1 MYLFFDT
8 ETTGLPKNWKASI
21 TDVDNW
27 PRIVQL
33 AWQYYDNQGKLIME
47 CERIIKPVG
56 FTIPTQASDIHGVT
70 TERALAEGIELKDA
84 LLEFADVLSAAK
96 HLIAHNID
104 FDHSVT
110 GAEFIRTNIPLDL
123 FSLNRVDTMK
133 STTDLL
139 KLPGRF
145 GYKYPNLTEL
155 HNYLF
160 QEGFDGAHDAL
171 VDVRAC
177 ARCFFELQKQGVIQV
192 REVPNSLF

>member
-1 MYLFFDT
+1 MFFIQAFMYLFFDT

-33 AWQYYDNQGKLIME
+33 AWQYYDNNGQLIME
-47 CERIIKPVG
+47 QERIIKPVG

-70 TERALAEGIELKDA
+70 TERALSEGIDLKEA
-84 LLEFADVLSAAK
+84 LLEFADVLSVAT
-96 HLIAHNID
+96 HLVAHNID

-145 GYKYPNLTEL
+145 GFKYPNLTEL

-160 QEGFDGAHDAL
+160 QEGFDGAYDAL

-177 ARCFFELQKQGVIQV
+177 ARCFFELQKQGV
-192 REVPNSLF
+192 L

>member
-8 ETTGLPKNWKASI
+8 ETTGLPKNWKAAI

-33 AWQYYDNQGKLIME
+33 AWQLYDKNGVLQME

-56 FTIPTQASDIHGVT
+56 FVIPTQASDIHGVT
-70 TERALAEGIELKDA
+70 TERALRDGVELKEA
-84 LLEFADVLSAAK
+84 LLEFADVLSVSE
-96 HLIAHNID
+96 HLVAHNID
-104 FDHSVT
+104 FDHSVM

-133 STTDLL
+133 STTELL

-145 GYKYPNLTEL
+145 GYKYPNLMEL

-160 QEGFDGAHDAL
+160 NEGFDGAHDAL

-177 ARCFFELQKQGVIQV
+177 ARCFFELQKQGV
-192 REVPNSLF
+192 L